1 MCVLNYAKEPQ
12 AWTHNILSMCLVS
25 HDRRRGVE
33 PRSPTSCRNWA
44 RRTNSP
50 PSLGKHMSRVPPCST
65 GEIVSRDSNR
75 NCRPNWC
82 VFFESPSGVEF
93 LRRLLLAL
101 HLVFG
106 QSQDAGLR
114 SLAWFLELTE
124 LDQFVGGSFGTQ
136 QKLAAQIETLLGQ
149 FGDEEDR
156 RLGQQMPPKSITLCE
171 DETFHPQICLV
182 AIEPVSNFLIVE
194 EYATQRDAATWTAAV
209 QQAIAPFHVTVIQ
222 GTSDEAKALR
232 AHAENE
238 LGAHHSPDIFH
249 VQQDT
254 SRATSLSLAK
264 QTQQAQERLTTA
276 EQRQQ
281 QQSAEAAACRAECP
295 TTEQLPELERAAN
308 TSAQQA
314 AEARQQVATCQDRE
328 RQAAEARRGLS
339 RDYHPFDLTD
349 GRPREATDVEL
360 SLTAHF
366 DTLRRVAEEAKLSE
380 PARKKIAKARRV
392 LPSLVATLL
401 FFWRVVA
408 QRIAGLQLS
417 PAVERVF
424 RDELLAGHYLA
435 RVAERSEVAAERNRL
450 RTLSTQ
456 LLARAR
462 SPTSVL
468 AGLPE
473 AERHRLEA
481 EARDGADLFQRSSSC
496 VEGRNGQLSLRH
508 HGLHRLTNRKLKALR
523 VLHNY
528 VVRRADG
535 TTAAERFFGQ
545 RPRAV
550 FGWLLERINL
560 PGRPRPDR
568 RCSPSSKCQHQPMP
582 KL

>member
-1 MCVLNYAKEPQ
+1 MCVVKLTGEPQ
-12 AWTHNILSMCLVS
+12 AWTHSILPMSLVLNPG
-25 HDRRRGVE
+25 HGRRGVE
-33 PRSPTSCRNWA
+33 LRSRSFCSRRNH
-44 RRTNSP
+44 RTNSATARSRRRSHAP
-50 PSLGKHMSRVPPCST
+50 PGSIG
-65 GEIVSRDSNR
+65 SNGSGGSHR
-75 NCRPNWC
+75 RCRPNSSA
-82 VFFESPSGVEF
+82 FFEAPGGVEF

-114 SLAWFLELTE
+114 SLAWFLELTG
-124 LDQFVGGSFGTQ
+124 LDQFVGGSFGSQ
-136 QKLAAQIETLLGQ
+136 QKLAAEIETLLGQ

-156 RLGQQMPPKSITLCE
+156 RLGQQMSPKSITLCE

-182 AIEPVSNFLIVE
+182 AIEPVSNFLVVE
-194 EYATQRDAATWTAAV
+194 QYAAQRDAATWTAAV

-222 GTSDEAKALR
+222 CTTDEAKALR

-264 QTQQAQERLTTA
+264 QTQQAQERLATA
-276 EQRQQ
+276 EQQQ
-281 QQSAEAAACRAECP
+281 KQQSAEAAACREQCP
-295 TTEQLPELERAAN
+295 TTEQLAELERVVG
-308 TSAQQA
+308 TSEQQS
-314 AEARQQVATCQDRE
+314 AEARQHLATCQDRE

-349 GRPREATDVEL
+349 GQPVEEAEVERR
-360 SLTAHF
+360 LTGHF

-401 FFWRVVA
+401 FYWRIVTA
-408 QRIAGLQLS
+408 RIAELQLT
-417 PAVERVF
+417 PDVERAF
-424 RDELLAGHYLA
+424 REELLAGHYLA
-435 RVAERSEVAAERNRL
+435 RVADRCEVAAERQRL
-450 RTLSTQ
+450 RELSTH
-456 LLARAR
+456 LLTRAR

-473 AERHRLEA
+473 SERQRLELA
-481 EARDGADLFQRSSSC
+481 AIDGADVFQRSSSC

-508 HGLHRLTNRKLKALR
+508 HGLHRLTPRKLKALR

-528 VVRRADG
+528 VVHRADG

-545 RPRAV
+545 RPRDV
-550 FGWLLERINL
+550 FAWLLERITL
-560 PGRPRPDR
+560 PGRPRHRR
-568 RCSPSSKCQHQPMP
+568 RCSRSSPCQHR
-582 KL
+582 